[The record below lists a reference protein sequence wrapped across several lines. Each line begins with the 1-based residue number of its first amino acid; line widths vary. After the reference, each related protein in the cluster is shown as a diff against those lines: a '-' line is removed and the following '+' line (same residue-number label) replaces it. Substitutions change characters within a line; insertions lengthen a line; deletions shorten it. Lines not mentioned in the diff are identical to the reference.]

1 MARVEVHAD
10 RVVVKLTRA
19 EKLLSM
25 RRHDIVFERALMSSV
40 LITDDPWVW
49 LRGVRSPGTH
59 IPGRLAY
66 GVWRNLSGRDFALL
80 RKGVPAVVVDF
91 EVPED
96 EAAGTGG
103 HSDYDGFSRVI
114 LSTEHATELVQA
126 LRLTPRDEVFTT
138 DTGA

>member
-19 EKLLSM
+19 EKLLSL
-25 RRHDIVFERALMSSV
+25 RRHDVVFERDLVSSV

-59 IPGRLAY
+59 LPGRLAY

-80 RKGVPAVVVDF
+80 RRGVPAVVLDL
-91 EVPED
+91 
-96 EAAGTGG
+96 EAADSHTA
-103 HSDYDGFSRVI
+103 HEEFDDFARVI
-114 LSTEHATELVQA
+114 LSTTHAAELVQA
-126 LRLTPRDEVFTT
+126 MRLTPRDEVFTT
-138 DTGA
+138 DTDA

>member
-1 MARVEVHAD
+1 MHAD

-25 RRHDIVFERALMSSV
+25 RRHDVIFERALMSSV

-59 IPGRLAY
+59 IPGRMAY

-80 RKGVPAVVVDF
+80 RKGVPAVVIDF
-91 EVPED
+91 DEPE
-96 EAAGTGG
+96 EGSGRSGG
-103 HSDYDGFSRVI
+103 HPEYDEFARVM
-114 LSTEHATELVQA
+114 LSTEHAAELVRA

-138 DTGA
+138 DTAA